1 MQFINPRRGPAQA
14 AGETL
19 VSLIN
24 VLSPTMV
31 ADFLL
36 EFNSNR
42 FLKITRSIFS
52 ELFKRMQSRSAVG
65 SLKL

>member
-1 MQFINPRRGPAQA
+1 MQFINPRLGLAQA
-14 AGETL
+14 AGEKP

-36 EFNSNR
+36 GFNSNR
-42 FLKITRSIFS
+42 FLKIARSIFS
-52 ELFKRMQSRSAVG
+52 ELFKRMQS
-65 SLKL
+65 

>member
-1 MQFINPRRGPAQA
+1 MQFINPRLGPAQA
-14 AGETL
+14 AGEKL

-36 EFNSNR
+36 GFNSNR

-52 ELFKRMQSRSAVG
+52 ELFKRMQS
-65 SLKL
+65 